1 MKCHREHSLTHSV
14 FLESLYVAAALYS
27 VAEMSED
34 EMREKAL
41 VSARVTLDGKSD
53 LERSAILHQ
62 HLGSRVMSDMVIET
76 FQPSAGLD
84 QFLLSVI

>member
-1 MKCHREHSLTHSV
+1 MLLLV
-14 FLESLYVAAALYS
+14 FHS

-41 VSARVTLDGKSD
+41 VSARVALDGKPD

-84 QFLLSVI
+84 QLFTLYDLTPVGQ